1 MPVNRAYNIERLI
14 EACRH
19 YISVTG
25 RRITFEYAV
34 IDGVNSSAEDA
45 KKLADLL
52 RGMNCHVNLIPVNRV
67 KERSYRT
74 SSGGAA
80 AFAQKLGRLGINA
93 TVRRTLGSDIEAA
106 CGQLRRDAG
115 LADMQ

>member
-1 MPVNRAYNIERLI
+1 MSIRTILTQGDPVLNKK
-14 EACRH
+14 CH
-19 YISVTG
+19 PVT
-25 RRITFEYAV
+25 RF
-34 IDGVNSSAEDA
+34 DD
-45 KKLADLL
+45 KLADLL

-74 SSGGAA
+74 ARSGVAD
-80 AFAQKLGRLGINA
+80 FAKRLGQRGINA

-115 LADMQ
+115 SEGGLHN